1 MTTESVRSLQRGLA
15 VLEYFNI
22 WNRATVS
29 EVTSAFSLPRGTAYR
44 LLETLHRCGYLEKG
58 HERGQYLIAPKVI
71 ELSCAFESET
81 WVAQTVGPLLDRAAE
96 SLGWPV
102 LLAIRVGSDMCVK
115 ARSEFHATPFRRE
128 IPVGSRL
135 GLQDNAAGLAT
146 LAFSNEAP
154 GSADA
159 EASILK
165 DVRLE
170 GYASV
175 REARTSVIQVAVP
188 VVVDGTAVGAL
199 MTRYDDRAHD
209 GADNTEQLAAALT
222 DHAHTVA
229 DTMPKDY
236 CRLLATAH

>member
-58 HERGQYLIAPKVI
+58 HERGQYLIAPKVV

-81 WVAQTVGPLLDRAAE
+81 WIAQTAHPLLDRAAE
-96 SLGWPV
+96 AIGWPV
-102 LLAIRVGSDMCVK
+102 LLAIRVGADVCVK
-115 ARSEFHATPFRRE
+115 ARSEPQTSPFRRE

-135 GLQDNAAGLAT
+135 GLKDNAAGLAA
-146 LAFSNEAP
+146 LAFSD
-154 GSADA
+154 DA
-159 EASILK
+159 SEGAGIDPSILE
-165 DVRLE
+165 DIRQE

-175 REARTSVIQVAVP
+175 REARTAIIQVAVP
-188 VVVDGTAVGAL
+188 IMVDGAAVGAL
-199 MTRYDDRAHD
+199 MARYDDRAPT
-209 GADNTEQLAAALT
+209 GADTAEQLAAVLAE
-222 DHAHTVA
+222 HAHTVG

-236 CRLLATAH
+236 CRLLAVAH